1 MIAQE
6 TETKTGTTAGS
17 HAAPSVAN
25 KRPPMQAPAG
35 VVGRTLAR
43 LLSLSLFYKVLIANS
58 AIVLL
63 GAVAGTVIT
72 QRITSA
78 QPNQSW
84 DIPLVIIFAGAG
96 IMLTWAL
103 NALLLHA
110 ALSPLDRLQTVVK
123 RVREGDLSVRAQPTP
138 LDDAQLTR
146 LGETLNQMLDEV
158 EGYEEQVRA
167 LSGALIYAQEEERQ
181 RIARELHD
189 DTGQV
194 LTLLLIRLKLL
205 EAQPGADQLASQIA
219 ELRGLVSSAIDQ
231 VRRLALNLR
240 PPTID
245 QLGLLPSLR
254 SLGASF
260 TESTH
265 IEVKLD
271 LPREQI
277 TLAPERTVAIYR
289 VVQEALTNVAKHANA
304 HLVTVTLSLI
314 PTGSSQRQLRA
325 VIHDDGV
332 GFAPEG
338 LPNHTLRRA
347 ESVRGVGLFGMEERA
362 RLAGGALKVQS
373 APQQGTTVTLTVPLE
388 RTSVGA
394 RRADHEVSYG
404 AEERIVATPE
414 TTVDTTSKELDEALT
429 HVDAN

>member
-1 MIAQE
+1 MIAHDTRNE
-6 TETKTGTTAGS
+6 AAATSGAGDGRPV
-17 HAAPSVAN
+17 APP
-25 KRPPMQAPAG
+25 RRAG
-35 VVGRTLAR
+35 LARRTVSR

-78 QPNQSW
+78 RPNESW
-84 DIPLVIIFAGAG
+84 DIPLVITFAGAG
-96 IMLTWAL
+96 ILLTWAL
-103 NALLLHA
+103 NALLLRA
-110 ALSPLDRLQTVVK
+110 ALSPLDRLQQVVK
-123 RVREGDLSVRAQPTP
+123 RVREGDMSVRAHPTP
-138 LDDAQLTR
+138 LDDVQLTR

-265 IEVKLD
+265 IQVRLD

-277 TLAPERTVAIYR
+277 TLSPERTVAIYR

-304 HLVTVTLSLI
+304 HLVTVTLTLTLT
-314 PTGSSQRQLRA
+314 PTGASQRQLRA
-325 VIHDDGV
+325 VIHDDGG
-332 GFAPEG
+332 GFAPEA

-362 RLAGGALKVQS
+362 RLAGGALNVQS
-373 APQQGTTVTLTVPLE
+373 APEQGTTITLTVPLE

-394 RRADHEVSYG
+394 LRSTREANGG
-404 AEERIVATPE
+404 ATHNHLLDD
-414 TTVDTTSKELDEALT
+414 THDTTEDDVADTAHEALA
-429 HVDAN
+429 HDHAN